1 MTLSIFNKR
10 YFYSLASTF
19 ILLLAL
25 FMSSTALVAA
35 EKKNNTYEDS
45 DIYLRFV
52 YRSADQLAAFYE
64 GREFPKTAINRI
76 TQSCYVTAIIKN
88 KTDDVLWIELDNWV
102 FKNKDK
108 TINRYERSYW
118 LKQWEDVKL
127 KQAHRSTF
135 GWTLMPE
142 ARDLLPGESVAG
154 NITIPMQTQHFSL
167 TINFVT
173 GKDKKGKVKTL
184 QFNDMRCKV
193 EEQQ

>member
-10 YFYSLASTF
+10 YFYFLASSF

-25 FMSSTALVAA
+25 FISSTALIAA

-142 ARDLLPGESVAG
+142 VRDLLPGESVAG

-167 TINFVT
+167 TINFAT
-173 GKDKKGKVKTL
+173 GKDKKGKVKKL

>member
-1 MTLSIFNKR
+1 MFNKR

-25 FMSSTALVAA
+25 FMSSTALIAA

-45 DIYLRFV
+45 DIYMRFI

-127 KQAHRSTF
+127 KPAHRSTF

-142 ARDLLPGESVAG
+142 SRDLLPGESVAG